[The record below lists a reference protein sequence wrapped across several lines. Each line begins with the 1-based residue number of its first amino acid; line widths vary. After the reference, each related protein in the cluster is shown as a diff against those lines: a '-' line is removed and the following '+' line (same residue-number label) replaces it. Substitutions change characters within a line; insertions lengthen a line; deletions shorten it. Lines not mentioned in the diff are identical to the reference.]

1 MHRKMFF
8 GTLLLLIGASS
19 LVFGQADDATAS
31 TLEDAGYRVVESRTE
46 SGLPTWD
53 VVDDQGRPFSISL
66 IGSLSQ
72 ARVRAIGE
80 LRSVIYALDGLT
92 IQRLR
97 IVFDRDRANAVVIP
111 SEFVIEG
118 DDYVAYMPSGMQFLF
133 QDGVAYDF
141 RMLIDNLAVR
151 INGQFFTN
159 EQFFERI
166 VRAVDNPA
174 AYILSQD
181 PQFLAVRL
189 DEQQSLIDDLQGQLN
204 LEVSRNA
211 DAMADLENRLIAEVV
226 ALTEQFETM
235 RQGAVVLASRGAFGG
250 ISEVDPE
257 TVVRV
262 VELRIAEPNLPA
274 SEALSRVNDELP
286 SDAARLS
293 RRHVQA
299 IYAFYFNDYE

>member
-1 MHRKMFF
+1 M
-8 GTLLLLIGASS
+8 
-19 LVFGQADDATAS
+19 
-31 TLEDAGYRVVESRTE
+31 
-46 SGLPTWD
+46 
-53 VVDDQGRPFSISL
+53 
-66 IGSLSQ
+66 
-72 ARVRAIGE
+72 
-80 LRSVIYALDGLT
+80 IYALDGLV

-111 SEFVIEG
+111 SEFSIEG
-118 DDYVAYMPSGMQFLF
+118 DDYVEYMPSGMQFSF

-166 VRAVDNPA
+166 MRAVDNPA

-189 DEQQSLIDDLQGQLN
+189 DEQQALIDDLMGQLN
-204 LEVSRNA
+204 REVSRST
-211 DAMADLENRLIAEVV
+211 DAMGDLESRLI

-235 RQGAVVLASRGAFGG
+235 RQGAVVLASRGVFGG
-250 ISEVDPE
+250 FSEVDPE

-262 VELRIAEPNLPA
+262 VELRVAEPGLPA
-274 SEALSRVNDELP
+274 SEALTRVNDELP
-286 SDAARLS
+286 SGAAPLN